1 MSVLVNDIEILK
13 KYSKIWNKIESLIK
27 KVFNSEPVY
36 NNKYIK
42 TEIKIY
48 NHKVCTNFLD
58 NKIPKDNGYCACLS
72 VILLDSNRL

>member
-13 KYSKIWNKIESLIK
+13 KYSKIRNKNKSLIK

-42 TEIKIY
+42 TEIKFTIIRY
-48 NHKVCTNFLD
+48 VQIF
-58 NKIPKDNGYCACLS
+58 
-72 VILLDSNRL
+72 